1 MTASE
6 RLSGLS
12 RSRWAAGVAAVL
24 AVVLVVAAVV
34 GLWRLQGQ
42 VRTVTAHFSRAV
54 GVFAGSDVRIL
65 GVKVGE
71 IRAVVPEGRSVRV
84 VMEYDVGY
92 RVPADARA
100 VIVPPSLVS
109 DRYVQLAPAYRGGP
123 ALRDGADLPLSR
135 GVAPLELDDV
145 YTALDELAR
154 ALGPDG
160 ANSTGEL
167 SRLLAVGRENL
178 EGNGERLGDSLRDLS
193 AALETLSNGRQDL
206 FGTIGNLQRFTEV
219 LADSDKEVRRFNS
232 RLAAVSEQLADER
245 EELSAALHNL
255 GIALRHVTAFV
266 KDNRRELVRNV
277 EGLTDVSAALV
288 RQRAALIDVL
298 DIAPTG
304 LQNLALSYNARSGT
318 TDSRANLMGPY
329 DAAGYVCSVTAHVLP
344 ADEIPRECF
353 ALARRLHDSG
363 MPLTPELGK
372 LLGLSLPLPD
382 RTDAGTPDR
391 KVELPL
397 PSGEVRSS
405 DPTFGGILG
414 GLR

>member
-1 MTASE
+1 MSRPVATSA
-6 RLSGLS
+6 
-12 RSRWAAGVAAVL
+12 RSRVITAGVVVLL
-24 AVVLVVAAVV
+24 AVVAGLA
-34 GLWRLQGQ
+34 LWRLEGSER
-42 VRTVTAHFSRAV
+42 VVTAHFSRAV
-54 GVFAGSDVRIL
+54 GVYEGSDVRIL

-84 VMEYDVGY
+84 VMEYDARY

-123 ALRDGADLPLSR
+123 VLPDGADLPLGR

-167 SRLLAVGRENL
+167 SRLLTVGRENL

-193 AALETLSNGRQDL
+193 SALETLSSGRKDL
-206 FGTIGNLQRFTEV
+206 FGTVGNLQRFTEV
-219 LADSDKEVRRFNS
+219 LADSDREVRRFNA
-232 RLAAVSEQLADER
+232 RLADVAEQLANER
-245 EELSAALHNL
+245 TELLAALRNL
-255 GIALRHVTAFV
+255 GIALREVTRFV
-266 KDNRRELVRNV
+266 KENRKELVRNV
-277 EGLTDVSAALV
+277 EGLTEVSTALV
-288 RQRAALIDVL
+288 RQRTAMIEVL

-304 LQNLALSYNARSGT
+304 LQNLALSYNAKSGT

-329 DAAGYVCSVTAHVLP
+329 DPAGYVCSLMVHVLP
-344 ADEIPRECF
+344 SEEIPGECF
-353 ALARRLHDSG
+353 ALARRLHDSD

-372 LLGLSLPLPD
+372 LLGLSVPVPD
-382 RTDAGTPDR
+382 RVEPDAGGAP
-391 KVELPL
+391 ELPL
-397 PSGEVRSS
+397 PSGEVRSQ

-414 GLR
+414 ALR

>member
-1 MTASE
+1 MISKGFL
-6 RLSGLS
+6 RGRSVVGL
-12 RSRWAAGVAAVL
+12 AAGVAVL
-24 AVVLVVAAVV
+24 LALVAGLA
-34 GLWRLQGQ
+34 LWRLEGSER
-42 VRTVTAHFSRAV
+42 VVTAHFSRAV
-54 GVFAGSDVRIL
+54 GVYEGSDVRIL

-71 IRAVVPEGRSVRV
+71 IRAVVPQGRSVRV
-84 VMEYDVGY
+84 VMAYDARY

-109 DRYVQLAPAYRGGP
+109 DRYVQLAPAYQGGP
-123 ALRDGADLPLSR
+123 VLPDGADLPLHR

-193 AALETLSNGRQDL
+193 NALETLSNGRGDL
-206 FGTIGNLQRFTEV
+206 FGTIDNLQRFTEV
-219 LADSDKEVRRFNS
+219 LADSDREVRRFNA
-232 RLAAVSEQLADER
+232 RLADVAEQLANER
-245 EELSAALHNL
+245 TELLAALRNL
-255 GIALRHVTAFV
+255 GIALREVTRFV
-266 KDNRRELVRNV
+266 KENRKELVRNV
-277 EGLTDVSAALV
+277 EGLTEVSTALV
-288 RQRAALIDVL
+288 RQRTAMIDVL

-304 LQNLALSYNARSGT
+304 LQNLALSYNAKSGT

-329 DAAGYVCSVTAHVLP
+329 DPAGYVCSLMVHVLP
-344 ADEIPRECF
+344 SEEIPGECF
-353 ALARRLHDSG
+353 ALARRLHESD

-372 LLGLSLPLPD
+372 LLGLSVPVPD
-382 RTDAGTPDR
+382 RSETDADR
-391 KVELPL
+391 IPELPL
-397 PSGEVRSS
+397 PSGEVRSQ

-414 GLR
+414 ALR

>member
-1 MTASE
+1 MISRGFFRGRSAV
-6 RLSGLS
+6 GL
-12 RSRWAAGVAAVL
+12 AAGVAVL
-24 AVVLVVAAVV
+24 LGVVAGLA
-34 GLWRLQGQ
+34 LWRLEGSER
-42 VRTVTAHFSRAV
+42 VVTAHFSRAV
-54 GVFAGSDVRIL
+54 GVYEGSDVRIL

-71 IRAVVPEGRSVRV
+71 IRAVVPQGRSVRV
-84 VMEYDVGY
+84 VMAYDARY

-109 DRYVQLAPAYRGGP
+109 DRYVQLAPAYQGGP
-123 ALRDGADLPLSR
+123 VLPDDADLPLHR

-193 AALETLSNGRQDL
+193 NALETLSNGRRDL
-206 FGTIGNLQRFTEV
+206 FGTIDNLQRFTEV
-219 LADSDKEVRRFNS
+219 LADSDREVRRFNA
-232 RLAAVSEQLADER
+232 RLADVAEQLANER
-245 EELSAALHNL
+245 TELLAALRNL
-255 GIALRHVTAFV
+255 GTALREITRFV
-266 KDNRRELVRNV
+266 KENRKELVRNV
-277 EGLTDVSAALV
+277 EGLTEVSTALV
-288 RQRAALIDVL
+288 RQRTAMIDVL

-304 LQNLALSYNARSGT
+304 LQNLALSYNAKSGT

-329 DAAGYVCSVTAHVLP
+329 DPAGYVCSLMVHVLP
-344 ADEIPRECF
+344 SEEIPGECF
-353 ALARRLHDSG
+353 ALARRLHESD

-372 LLGLSLPLPD
+372 LLGLSVPVPD
-382 RTDAGTPDR
+382 RSETDADRTP
-391 KVELPL
+391 ELPL
-397 PSGEVRSS
+397 PSGEVRSQ

-414 GLR
+414 ALR